1 MKITRTHLAA
11 AIGAAAALALLA
23 WAFSPRP
30 VEIETAAVTRG
41 RFEQTLE
48 EDGRTRVRD
57 RYTVS
62 APVAARLGRI
72 QLRVGDP
79 VKAGDAVAVLTPV
92 MSGMVDERSR
102 LEASARWRAADAG
115 VALAA
120 ARSERARVAQQEA
133 RLELQRTEKLAREGF
148 VAASRLDSARL
159 AQEAAARELEAAQAQ
174 RHVAEQER
182 ALAAAALQPAT
193 AASGRPFTLRSPV
206 AGVVLRLPLQ
216 SEATIAPGTALLDI
230 GDPQRMEVVAEMLT
244 SDAVLARPGTPA
256 VIERWGG
263 GPVMAKVQRVEP
275 AGFTKVSALGVEE
288 QRVNVVLDVE
298 NVPPEWRGMGDG
310 FRVAVRLIVAT
321 ADDVLLV
328 PIGAL
333 FPHADGGMA
342 AYRVDGGRV
351 RLQPVEVAARSGSVA
366 WVRSGLEA
374 GQTVVVY
381 PPPAIA
387 DGKRVKLRKR

>member
-1 MKITRTHLAA
+1 MKITRNR
-11 AIGAAAALALLA
+11 IAAAAAGIAAVALLA
-23 WAFSPRP
+23 WAFAPRP
-30 VEIETAAVTRG
+30 VEVETAVATRG

-48 EDGRTRVRD
+48 EDGRTRVKD

-62 APVAARLGRI
+62 APVAARLARI
-72 QLRVGDP
+72 QLRVGDA
-79 VKAGDAVAVLTPV
+79 VKAGDAVALLTPV

-102 LEASARWRAADAG
+102 LEAAARWRAADAG

-120 ARSERARVAQQEA
+120 ARSERAQVAQQEA

-159 AQEAAARELEAAQAQ
+159 AQEGTQREIEAAQAQ
-174 RHVAEQER
+174 RRVAEQER
-182 ALAAAALQPAT
+182 AMAAAALQPAT

-206 AGVVLRLPLQ
+206 AGVVLRVPLQ

-230 GDPQRMEVVAEMLT
+230 GDPKRMEVIAEMLT
-244 SDAVLARPGTPA
+244 SDAVLARPGTRA

-263 GPVMAKVQRVEP
+263 GPVPAQVQRVEP

-298 NVPPEWRGMGDG
+298 NPPPEWRGMGDG
-310 FRVAVRLIVAT
+310 FRVAVRLIVST
-321 ADDVLLV
+321 ADNVLLV

-342 AYRVDGGRV
+342 VYRIDGGRA

-374 GQTVVVY
+374 GQALVVY
-381 PPPAIA
+381 PPPALD
-387 DGKRVKLRKR
+387 DGKRVRLRR